1 MITSDGY
8 SLIYYPNRNQ
18 IIINLPQTLMSLT
31 NTVTIV
37 KNRKTEL
44 SATEQGTIL
53 AVVKAIVDGGVNDA
67 AD

>member
-18 IIINLPQTLMSLT
+18 IIINLPQTLISLT

-67 AD
+67 VD